1 MMQQYIKNFQISD
14 SFWNRYETLIKEVV
28 IPYQEKA
35 LHDEIPGAEK
45 SHAIANLKA
54 AADYLKTGKKNAD
67 FYGMVFQDSDVAKW
81 LEAVAYVLV
90 LFPDAELEKRADEMI
105 DLIGEAQQEDGYLN
119 TYFTL
124 NDDKARFS
132 NLHEA
137 HELYCAGHMMEAA
150 VAYYES
156 TGKKKL
162 LSIMLDLTDCIY
174 RHFITEGAPG
184 YPGHPEIELALIRM
198 YHATNSPKCLDL
210 AAHFINVRGV
220 DRDYYRKEKEA
231 NKWTV
236 WGNHPTDYEYAQNNA
251 PVRELKDA
259 TGHAVRAVYLYS
271 SMADL
276 AKEMDDASL
285 KKACETLWESLTERR
300 AYITGGIGSTF
311 LGEAFTTD
319 YDLPN
324 DTAYSETCAS
334 IGLIFFAKRMLALTC
349 ERKYSDMMERA
360 LYNCVLAG
368 MQLDGKRFFY
378 VNPLESIPGISG
390 KIATHKHALAERPQW
405 FGCACCPPNIARL
418 LPSIAEYAWSETD
431 STLYSHLY
439 IAGDLTLAKKG
450 VTVRVRSGYPYDGSV
465 KYSFTPEQE
474 SASFTLAVRLPGW
487 SRHTKALLNGEVIY
501 EREHTNENASLQGK
515 TEGIS
520 DAGGYLFINR
530 SFTKED
536 CVELLLDMEPV
547 KIYANPLIPSN
558 SGKIAIQRGPL
569 VYCAEG
575 ADNEGDV
582 LSLVADR
589 NGALISLPYDRELLC
604 GIVPMEAD
612 GFRLLPSK
620 ELYSQNAPLMQPCKI
635 RLIPYYAWC
644 NRGPNQMRVWLPE
657 R

>member
-1 MMQQYIKNFQISD
+1 MQEFIENFQISD

-45 SHAIANLKA
+45 SHAIANFRA
-54 AADYLKTGKKNAD
+54 AADYLKTGKKTAD

-90 LFPDAELEKRADEMI
+90 LFPDRKLEKRADEI
-105 DLIGEAQQEDGYLN
+105 INLIGEAQQADGYLN

-124 NDDKARFS
+124 NEDKIRFS

-162 LSIMLDLTDCIY
+162 LSIMLDMTDCIY

-184 YPGHPEIELALIRM
+184 YPGHPEVELALMRM
-198 YHATNSPKCLDL
+198 YHATGLKKCLDL

-220 DRDYYRKEKEA
+220 DRDYYVKEKEA

-251 PVRELKDA
+251 PVRDLKDA

-271 SMADL
+271 GMADL
-276 AKEMDDASL
+276 AKETGDGSL
-285 KKACETLWESLTERR
+285 KKACETLWESIAKKRV
-300 AYITGGIGSTF
+300 YITGGIGSTF

-334 IGLIFFAKRMLALTC
+334 IGLIFFARRMLELTC
-349 ERKYSDMMERA
+349 DRKYSDMMERA

-368 MQLDGKRFFY
+368 MQLDGRRFFY
-378 VNPLESIPGISG
+378 VNPLESVPGISG
-390 KIATHKHALAERPQW
+390 EIATHKHALPKRPQW
-405 FGCACCPPNIARL
+405 FGCACCPPNVARL
-418 LPSIAEYAWSETD
+418 LPSIAEYAWSETGT
-431 STLYSHLY
+431 TLYSHLY
-439 IAGDLTLAKKG
+439 IAGELTLAKKNMK
-450 VTVRVRSGYPYDGSV
+450 VHVQSAYPYGGSV
-465 KYSFTPEQE
+465 KYCFAPEQK
-474 SASFTLAVRLPGW
+474 STSLTLAIRLPGW
-487 SRHTKALLNGEVIY
+487 SPHTKVLLNGAVIY
-501 EREHTNENASLQGK
+501 DSQKVSLLGAA
-515 TEGIS
+515 EGITEEN
-520 DAGGYLFINR
+520 GYLYICR

-536 CVELLLDMEPV
+536 SVELLLDMTPI

-558 SGKIAIQRGPL
+558 SGKTAIQRGPL

-575 ADNEGDV
+575 ADNDGDV
-582 LSLVADR
+582 LSLFADR
-589 NGALISLPYDRELLC
+589 NGKITSLPYDSSRLY

-620 ELYSQNAPLMQPCKI
+620 ELYSQKAPKMQPCKI

-657 R
+657 C